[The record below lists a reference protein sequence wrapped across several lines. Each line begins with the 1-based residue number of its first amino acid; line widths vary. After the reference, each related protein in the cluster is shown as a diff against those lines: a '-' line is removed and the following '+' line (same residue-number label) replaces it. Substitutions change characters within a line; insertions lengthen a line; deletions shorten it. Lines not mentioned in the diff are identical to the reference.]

1 MTQAE
6 KQKMFGVP
14 NRFILFCMQNVALL
28 KRASVMCCG
37 DSWKGTKIKAM
48 WKQEKKST
56 PTMQTNHNADLVKS
70 EHKHCEVAV
79 LRAAAQRNW
88 ASVEEIFSDQSLRN
102 TPM

>member
-14 NRFILFCMQNVALL
+14 TRSILFCMQNVALL
-28 KRASVMCCG
+28 KSASIMCCG
-37 DSWKGTKIKAM
+37 DSWKIKAM
-48 WKQEKKST
+48 WKQEKS
-56 PTMQTNHNADLVKS
+56 QLQRNHNADLVKS
-70 EHKHCEVAV
+70 EYKRCELAV

-88 ASVEEIFSDQSLRN
+88 ASAEEIFSDQSPRI